1 MPKGRKTAGGPRLA
15 AGKNE
20 KTLRSPHSARATP
33 TFDTVRELA
42 LALPN
47 VEDGTSYGTPALKVK
62 KKLMVR
68 LREDGDVVFV
78 LGFDKRDMLM
88 AARPEAFYTTDHY
101 RDYPSVLVRLDKA
114 SVGELRD
121 CVLWAWEMRVVR
133 SP

>member
-1 MPKGRKTAGGPRLA
+1 MPKGRKTSGSRLA
-15 AGKNE
+15 AGKSAE
-20 KTLRSPHSARATP
+20 TRRAPQSARATP
-33 TFDTVRELA
+33 TFDNIRELA

-88 AARPEAFYTTDHY
+88 AVRPAAFYTTDHY
-101 RDYPSVLVRLDKA
+101 RDYPSVLVRLDK
-114 SVGELRD
+114 VTLGELRD
-121 CVLWAWEMRVVR
+121 CVQWAWEMRK
-133 SP
+133 

>member
-1 MPKGRKTAGGPRLA
+1 MPRANKTSCARGKA
-15 AGKNE
+15 AGKGA
-20 KTLRSPHSARATP
+20 KPPRPPRSAAVPP

-101 RDYPSVLVRLDKA
+101 RDYPSVLVRLDR
-114 SVGELRD
+114 VTTGELRD
-121 CVLWAWEMRVVR
+121 CVRW
-133 SP
+133 